1 MDYTTILWILLIGV
15 VVIYFFTR
23 VKGAKG
29 VTSLNASEFQNALG
43 SHSNKILI
51 DVRTP
56 GEYKGGHIPSAINI
70 PVSDLHTRIGDIAK
84 DKAVFVYCQSGMRS
98 NQAGRI
104 LSKHGYSTIFNL
116 RGGILS
122 WQGKLKG

>member
-1 MDYTTILWILLIGV
+1 MSYTTILWILLIGV
-15 VVIYFFTR
+15 VVVYFFTR
-23 VKGAKG
+23 VNGAKG
-29 VTSLNASEFQNALG
+29 VTSLTASEFQQALQ

-56 GEYKGGHIPSAINI
+56 GEYKGGYIPSAINI
-70 PVSDLHTRIGDIAK
+70 PVSDLSSRVNNIAK
-84 DKAVFVYCQSGMRS
+84 DKAIFVYCQSGMRS

-104 LSKHGYSTIFNL
+104 LSKHGYTTIFNL

-122 WQGKLKG
+122 WKGKLKR